1 MPEMSEELE
10 NEVRNGVQGISQA
23 YDLVGK
29 IKEAMGSP
37 IPARTETAAQESFAF
52 TGQLTDLRYFQTAN
66 VMPVSMIQNIPDEQI
81 REAVMDTF
89 NKAIAS
95 GKVSMNPER
104 TQITMT
110 DRGRELLNRPTFQSA
125 ARADLQK
132 MAERQMQQPIGI
144 MLDGTI
150 QDLGFFQFNDQ
161 LDMRNL
167 MQDGKSDTFFK
178 IAQNFQELEKQGYV
192 AIKDTVV
199 TLTEKGKN
207 LITSPMMQSVMQ
219 SVTEKA
225 LSLIP
230 GVGDVG
236 KIFIATKQIANAAKL
251 GAQVL

>member
-1 MPEMSEELE
+1 MPDMSEELE
-10 NEVRNGVQGISQA
+10 NEVRKGVQDARQI
-23 YDLVGK
+23 YDFVNK
-29 IKEAMGSP
+29 IAKA
-37 IPARTETAAQESFAF
+37 TESLASAPTSLDSFAF

-95 GKVSMNPER
+95 GKVNMNPER
-104 TQITMT
+104 TQITIT

-199 TLTEKGKN
+199 TLTGKGKE

-219 SVTEKA
+219 GVTEKA

-251 GAQVL
+251 GAQVM

>member
-1 MPEMSEELE
+1 MPDMSEELE
-10 NEVRNGVQGISQA
+10 NEVRKGVQDARQI
-23 YDLVGK
+23 YDFVNK
-29 IKEAMGSP
+29 IAKA
-37 IPARTETAAQESFAF
+37 TESSASAPTSLDNFAF

-66 VMPVSMIQNIPDEQI
+66 VMPVSMIHNIPDEQI

-95 GKVSMNPER
+95 GKVNMNPER
-104 TQITMT
+104 TQITIT

-125 ARADLQK
+125 AKADLQK

-199 TLTEKGKN
+199 TLTEKGKD

-219 SVTEKA
+219 GVTEKA